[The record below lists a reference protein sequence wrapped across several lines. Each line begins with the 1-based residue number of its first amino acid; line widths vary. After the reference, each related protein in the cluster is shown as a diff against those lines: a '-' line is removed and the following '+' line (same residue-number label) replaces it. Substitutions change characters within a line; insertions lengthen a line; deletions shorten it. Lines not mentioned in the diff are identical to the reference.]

1 MLISCGNFVRVEEQE
16 GENQLVW
23 VLLIVIGNFVFEDEV
38 VDGAAFI
45 HERRDKLKDE
55 GDGAIQYRY
64 LFTPKRVGVLFDS
77 CIGKCW
83 SGRQRLSTRRSSE
96 FSYEQQR
103 IRELKRPVVGRPRA
117 RLGTRGRTPSTARR
131 VSRDKQG

>member
-1 MLISCGNFVRVEEQE
+1 MLISCGNFVRVEQE

-45 HERRDKLKDE
+45 HERKDKLKDE

-64 LFTPKRVGVLFDS
+64 LFTPLYLVFSHFSPTITTSTTVASHPPPELHRFRMATTKKGELNVHCPHFLLPDG
-77 CIGKCW
+77 IG
-83 SGRQRLSTRRSSE
+83 
-96 FSYEQQR
+96 
-103 IRELKRPVVGRPRA
+103 IR
-117 RLGTRGRTPSTARR
+117 
-131 VSRDKQG
+131 